1 MRQEPDFRCFAYL
14 IIALGCALTFA
25 AAVAPFYN
33 GSYELRMAVLAV
45 GLMPYIVYGLLTD
58 VVRGWPLLIAG
69 MLVFGIDLGVTIPER
84 FVHYDGYA
92 GNAIYYAPLLSTFVI
107 LPLILGIGARLE
119 KRWCGE
125 REHGKVAGDES
136 HASAAAPGANGGAG

>member
-1 MRQEPDFRCFAYL
+1 MRKDPDFRCFAYL
-14 IIALGCALTFA
+14 IIALGSLLTFT
-25 AAVAPFYN
+25 AAVVPFYN
-33 GSYELRMAVLAV
+33 GSYELHMTVLAV
-45 GLMPYIVYGLLTD
+45 GLLPYIVYGMLSD

-69 MLVFGIDLGVTIPER
+69 TLVFGIDLGVKIPER
-84 FVHYDGYA
+84 FLHFDGYA

-125 REHGKVAGDES
+125 RPEPPKDPQPHAGS
-136 HASAAAPGANGGAG
+136 PNA